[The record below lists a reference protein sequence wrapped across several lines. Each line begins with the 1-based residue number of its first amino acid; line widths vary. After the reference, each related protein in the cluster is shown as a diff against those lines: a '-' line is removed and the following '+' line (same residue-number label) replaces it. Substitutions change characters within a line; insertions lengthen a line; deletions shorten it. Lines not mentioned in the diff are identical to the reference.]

1 MKRHFLFYLILILG
15 VSVLS
20 AQQSKIDSLNT
31 ALKTAKEDT
40 NKVKCL
46 NALSWDYC
54 LKGQFEKADSLVK
67 KAFHLD
73 TLLAYKAGLLKSVKT
88 LGSIYYMQDNYT
100 GALKEYS
107 KCLSIDQETGNKE
120 DMISVYGN
128 IGSIFNSQG
137 NYPEALK
144 NYLLSLKIAEQL
156 GKKQQMARL
165 DGNIGIIYYS
175 QNNFSEALENDIK
188 SISIFKE
195 IKDSDGLATEY
206 INLGNVYEAL
216 KDYSNALRS
225 QQFSLDI
232 YNKTGYSRGMGTVY
246 ENIGN
251 IYYAE
256 GNYKDALQAFLQAY
270 RMFKNAEYKRGVG
283 FAYMGAGSVYAK
295 ERDYASARVYLDS
308 AIYIAKDIG
317 EKEIARDAYHYR
329 TALDSATSNYG
340 AAFADYKNYVAY
352 GDSLKNEENTKKL
365 VSEQMQYEFDK
376 KQGEEKAIQEKKDA
390 ENDAAA
396 KRQLIVTGAV
406 STGLLL
412 VTIFSG
418 LLYSRFRVTRKQK
431 KIIEEQKELVEEKNK
446 EVLDSITYAKRLQDA
461 ILPPM
466 SVVQKYLPESFVLYK
481 PKDIVAGDFYW
492 MEKAGDTILIAA
504 ADCTGHGV
512 PGAMVSVVCSNA
524 LNRAVKE
531 FKITEP
537 GKILDKVRELVLET
551 FEKSEGDIK
560 DGMDISLL
568 AISRQLSANSYEIQW
583 AGAYNSLWYTENGEM
598 KEIAADKQPIGKT
611 DNPKPF
617 TTHTITL
624 NPPSEGREAG
634 VLYLFTDG
642 FADQFGGPKGKKY
655 KYKQLEGKLLA
666 ISGQPVA
673 EQKNML
679 EKELDNWKGA
689 LEQVDDVLII
699 GIRV

>member
-1 MKRHFLFYLILILG
+1 ADIYSSEGNYAPALAYNRKSLAMDEEMGNKDG
-15 VSVLS
+15 LS
-20 AQQSKIDSLNT
+20 SDYDNISSIYIYTGKYDEAIDY
-31 ALKTAKEDT
+31 AK
-40 NKVKCL
+40 KCL
-46 NALSWDYC
+46 QLS
-54 LKGQFEKADSLVK
+54 S
-67 KAFHLD
+67 
-73 TLLAYKAGLLKSVKT
+73 
-88 LGSIYYMQDNYT
+88 
-100 GALKEYS
+100 
-107 KCLSIDQETGNKE
+107 ETG
-120 DMISVYGN
+120 DLRAMASGLGN
-128 IGSIFNSQG
+128 IGSAL
-137 NYPEALK
+137 YRKKKYTEAK
-144 NYLLSLKIAEQL
+144 H
-156 GKKQQMARL
+156 
-165 DGNIGIIYYS
+165 
-175 QNNFSEALENDIK
+175 
-188 SISIFKE
+188 
-195 IKDSDGLATEY
+195 
-206 INLGNVYEAL
+206 
-216 KDYSNALRS
+216 
-225 QQFSLDI
+225 
-232 YNKTGYSRGMGTVY
+232 
-246 ENIGN
+246 
-251 IYYAE
+251 
-256 GNYKDALQAFLQAY
+256 
-270 RMFKNAEYKRGVG
+270 
-283 FAYMGAGSVYAK
+283 YM
-295 ERDYASARVYLDS
+295 DS
-308 AIYIAKDIG
+308 AILISKQTGVKNLLVNLYFDYAQM
-317 EKEIARDAYHYR
+317 
-329 TALDSATSNYG
+329 DSAMDNYPS
-340 AAFADYKNYVAY
+340 AFGHYKAY
-352 GDSLKNEENTKKL
+352 ITYRDSVKNEADTKKL
-365 VSEQMQYEFDK
+365 VQEQMNYEFEK
-376 KQGEEKAIQEKKDA
+376 KEAIAKGEQDKKDA
-390 ENDAAA
+390 VTIAD
-396 KRQLIVTGAV
+396 KRRQQIIMGSV

-412 VTIFSG
+412 VLIFSF
-418 LLYSRFRVTRKQK
+418 LLFSRYRVAQKQK
-431 KIIEEQKELVEEKNK
+431 TIIEEQKLVVEEKNK

-461 ILPPM
+461 ILPPL
-466 SVVQKYLPESFVLYK
+466 SLIGQYFPDSLILYK

-492 MEKAGDTILIAA
+492 VQPLPDSILVAA
-504 ADCTGHGV
+504 CDCTGHGV

-551 FEKSEGDIK
+551 YEKSEGDIK